1 MKYIFLIGVLVLN
14 LLPLAA
20 KTYRVGNGGTFK
32 SIKQAMQAAK
42 DGDTILVSKG
52 MYKESPLLINK
63 ALVLLGETGAVL
75 DGEKKY
81 EVVSIKASGVTFKGF
96 RVQHS
101 GHASLDDPGGI
112 KVYNCR
118 DVVIEDNVLYDNFF
132 GIYLQHSRAC
142 TIKHNQVEAFGLEEH
157 TIGNGIHCWK
167 SDSLKII
174 GNRIKGHRD
183 GIYFEFVEHSIIW
196 RNISKGNIRYGL
208 HFMFS
213 NNDAYITNYFAN
225 NGAGVAVMFTKHV
238 TMLNNTFAE
247 NWGDAA
253 YGLLLKEISDCLIEG
268 NHFTSN
274 TSGIYMEGVNRAKIL
289 KNVFSDNGW
298 GLKIQASCMDNTLKF
313 NNFYKNTF
321 DVSTNGSLVL
331 NIFEQNYW
339 DKYEG
344 YDLDKDGIGD
354 VPFHP
359 LSLFG
364 VIAEQNPS
372 AMLLFRSF
380 MITLLD
386 RSERVM
392 PSITPDNFIDQQP
405 LMHSIPL

>member
-1 MKYIFLIGVLVLN
+1 
-14 LLPLAA
+14 
-20 KTYRVGNGGTFK
+20 
-32 SIKQAMQAAK
+32 
-42 DGDTILVSKG
+42 
-52 MYKESPLLINK
+52 
-63 ALVLLGETGAVL
+63 
-75 DGEKKY
+75 
-81 EVVSIKASGVTFKGF
+81 
-96 RVQHS
+96 
-101 GHASLDDPGGI
+101 
-112 KVYNCR
+112 
-118 DVVIEDNVLYDNFF
+118 
-132 GIYLQHSRAC
+132 
-142 TIKHNQVEAFGLEEH
+142 
-157 TIGNGIHCWK
+157 
-167 SDSLKII
+167 
-174 GNRIKGHRD
+174 
-183 GIYFEFVEHSIIW
+183 
-196 RNISKGNIRYGL
+196 
-208 HFMFS
+208 
-213 NNDAYITNYFAN
+213 
-225 NGAGVAVMFTKHV
+225 
-238 TMLNNTFAE
+238 
-247 NWGDAA
+247 
-253 YGLLLKEISDCLIEG
+253 
-268 NHFTSN
+268 
-274 TSGIYMEGVNRAKIL
+274 
-289 KNVFSDNGW
+289 
-298 GLKIQASCMDNTLKF
+298 MDNTLKF